1 MFVFAYEARHAG
13 APVIDPSTGA
23 PFLTTSYSRAEAF
36 ARAHAA
42 AVAQA
47 GSGTAPYE
55 GVVAEAV
62 AQDRGRET
70 VPETVPNGTETPDP
84 APRKPRKRAPVATQE
99 VSDA

>member
-47 GSGTAPYE
+47 GSGAAPYE

-70 VPETVPNGTETPDP
+70 VPNGTESPEP
-84 APRKPRKRAPVATQE
+84 APKRARKRAPVATKE